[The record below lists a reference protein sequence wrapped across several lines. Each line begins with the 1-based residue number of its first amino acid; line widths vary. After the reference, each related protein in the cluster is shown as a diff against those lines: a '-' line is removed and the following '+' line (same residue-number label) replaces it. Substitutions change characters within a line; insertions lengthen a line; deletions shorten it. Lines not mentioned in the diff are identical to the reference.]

1 MSSITF
7 QADSVSIEPAG
18 RCGVDVTVEADD
30 FEVAQQLSDD
40 SRLRDLDVDVVRKW
54 LMSNDN
60 HEDILE
66 AIGLDE
72 IHEFLSHAE

>member
-1 MSSITF
+1 MSITF
-7 QADSVSIEPAG
+7 NAESVSVESAG
-18 RCGVDVTVEADD
+18 RSAVEVTIEADD
-30 FEVAQQLSDD
+30 YEIAQHLSDD
-40 SRLRDLDVDVVRKW
+40 SRLKDLDVDVVRAW
-54 LMSNDN
+54 LLLNDN